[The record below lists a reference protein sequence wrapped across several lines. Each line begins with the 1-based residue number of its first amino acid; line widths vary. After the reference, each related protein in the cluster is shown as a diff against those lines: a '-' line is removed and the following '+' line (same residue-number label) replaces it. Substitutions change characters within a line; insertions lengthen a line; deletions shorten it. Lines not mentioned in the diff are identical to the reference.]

1 MVAREG
7 EVRPLSACGILHV
20 SITYSPLF
28 RFYMGCG
35 IMSSKSYLTVH
46 DHTVLF
52 QLCHGHL
59 VAVNGG
65 YECLDVKEQPE
76 VQPKQVKIAGCSI

>member
-7 EVRPLSACGILHV
+7 EVRSMSACGILHV

-28 RFYMGCG
+28 RFCMGCG

-46 DHTVLF
+46 HHTVLC
-52 QLCHGHL
+52 QLCHENL

-65 YECLDVKEQPE
+65 YECLDVKKQPE
-76 VQPKQVKIAGCSI
+76 VQPKQVKIAGGSI